1 MNFGLLLG
9 LFLAMGIW
17 LVWSSINIHRTEDF
31 SDRIAPQLRAAE
43 LKNNRVVAEPYATI
57 PEGIYGA
64 SLSIMGPWVEKIYR
78 TVGSSSFDT
87 ASLEKRIAQ
96 IGGGLTVEE
105 YRVQQVLWS
114 LLALVLGTGGVAL
127 GAAQGKIGLIPG
139 LLLICA
145 AGLFGFLGR
154 DYWLS
159 QQIKKREKAMLAE
172 FPALAELMALSVMA
186 GESALGSLERV
197 VRSSNGELAQEFKEI
212 LAMTRTG
219 EPLVSALQ
227 NFSQRTS
234 VATLSRFVDG
244 LVVAIE
250 RGTPLADV
258 LRAQAQDVRDNAKR
272 ELMETAGKKEIG
284 MMAPVVFLILP
295 LTVLFA
301 MFPGISLLNFNF

>member
-1 MNFGLLLG
+1 MNSALLLAM
-9 LFLAMGIW
+9 LLATGMW
-17 LVWSSINIHRTEDF
+17 LVYSSVTRHRTEDF

-43 LKNNRVVAEPYATI
+43 LRNNRGSEPYATL
-57 PEGIYGA
+57 PEGLYGA
-64 SLSIMGPWVEKIYR
+64 SMSLLGPWVEKAYKA
-78 TVGSSSFDT
+78 VGSSSFDP
-87 ASLEKRIAQ
+87 AGLEKRIDQ
-96 IGGGLTVEE
+96 LGGGLTIAE
-105 YRVQQVLWS
+105 YRVQQVLWCLS
-114 LLALVLGTGGVAL
+114 ALMMGTCLVAL

-139 LLLICA
+139 LILIA
-145 AGLFGFLGR
+145 LAGMSGYLGR

-172 FPALAELMALSVMA
+172 FPALAELMALSVTA

-234 VATLSRFVDG
+234 VAALARFVDG

-301 MFPGISLLNFNF
+301 MFPGISLLNLNF